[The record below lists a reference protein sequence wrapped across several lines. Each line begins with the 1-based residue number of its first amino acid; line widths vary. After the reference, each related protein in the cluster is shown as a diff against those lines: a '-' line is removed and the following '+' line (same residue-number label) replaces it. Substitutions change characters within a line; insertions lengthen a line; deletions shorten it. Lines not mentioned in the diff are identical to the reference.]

1 MNRRR
6 FTKSETVALCV
17 LVAALLAATCTM
29 MPSRSSGNELAAV
42 AAADSVYRAKADSLD
57 RHADSLRKAAA
68 AQRAAVRDSQRQ
80 VRSKKKAAKEK
91 NEFQPRRRNYLDE
104 TLSPTEAR

>member
-57 RHADSLRKAAA
+57 RQADSLRQAEAAE
-68 AQRAAVRDSQRQ
+68 RAAVRDSLRRE
-80 VRSKKKAAKEK
+80 RSRKKAAKK
-91 NEFQPRRRNYLDE
+91 KSEFQPRSRNYLDE
-104 TLSPTEAR
+104 PISPAEAR

>member
-1 MNRRR
+1 MNRRH

-68 AQRAAVRDSQRQ
+68 AQRAAYVIACVRYAAR
-80 VRSKKKAAKEK
+80 KK
-91 NEFQPRRRNYLDE
+91 QPRKKMNFSHVGATTSTKPSR
-104 TLSPTEAR
+104 